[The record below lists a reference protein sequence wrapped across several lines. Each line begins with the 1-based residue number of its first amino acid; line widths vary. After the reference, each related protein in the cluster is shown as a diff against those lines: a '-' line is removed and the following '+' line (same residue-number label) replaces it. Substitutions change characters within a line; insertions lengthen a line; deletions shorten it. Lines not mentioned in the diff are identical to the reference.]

1 MTRTHLLYPAFVLI
15 IALLVLLPSAI
26 GTDIPRPA
34 TQVLAESPGSNP
46 IFAPQAH
53 SPWPHAL
60 QPASGNS
67 QNSSISSPVP
77 PPSPTSPTTFKDGV
91 VIPITGSAGGT
102 GFQSFQVDWAP
113 GLNASSGWQTAGVTL
128 AGAGSTPVTNGSLA
142 TWDTSAVSAAGYYT
156 IRLTVNI
163 ANVPLQALTMVYL
176 EPDLLS
182 ANWPQSL
189 NLSPAVGASVIPA
202 RNADGTFRHVMETP
216 AGPGLGIG
224 EFWTLPLNAP
234 AQSTLQTNQGSFFNP
249 AVADFTGGPDEEAMV
264 LDFSPSPVST
274 ELELFHQDGTLSSL
288 SGNPNFWYLG
298 SQLVVEDLAGDSSW
312 QTLGYGIDYTNSLAY
327 ISAWQPDGTQYNS
340 NFPIHVTFQ
349 NPNDGRLDRNTV
361 LVGDIDGDGK
371 KEIVAMEVLSPST
384 FTLALFANDGTPR
397 VWQVP
402 SLPGT
407 PVVMAAADLDNN
419 GMLETIVAANS
430 DTQSFL
436 YVFQPDGSERP
447 GWPLMLYNSNIASQS
462 YLAVADLN
470 VDGHK
475 EIVYSHESF
484 LYVLNPDASNF
495 SSVWPLQASPASQSF
510 GYNAVAIGDVD
521 GDGFPEIVTVL
532 NTLSSNSDPYFALGS
547 YADQQLLAI
556 RRDGTVSKSWQL
568 NAGNGCWMQFFPA
581 PAIGDFNQDGITD
594 IAVTF
599 SIGEGSC
606 SGFPGVVT
614 VLSTGAAFHPGLND
628 WPLTR
633 HDPRN
638 TSVLRCSDFCLDA
651 GPAQTVNAG
660 APATYTIS
668 ITSNEL
674 PYTTAIANFACTG
687 LPTGASCN
695 FSSSSVTPGV
705 LPASVTLS
713 LSTTSR
719 TLAMAR
725 PTARS
730 PQSLWATST
739 WLSAGVFGLLGI
751 LSLPGKRKFPRI
763 SRLGL
768 LIFASTLFVSCGGG
782 SNGLQSNPNGTPA
795 GSYIVTVS
803 ASGGSNL
810 QQSTKVSLIVD

>member
-1 MTRTHLLYPAFVLI
+1 MTRAPLLCPAVVFV
-15 IALLVLLPSAI
+15 ALLVLLPSAI

-34 TQVLAESPGSNP
+34 TQVLAETPGSNP
-46 IFAPQAH
+46 IFAPQAN
-53 SPWPHAL
+53 SPGLPAL
-60 QPASGNS
+60 QPASTNS

-77 PPSPTSPTTFKDGV
+77 PPSPTSPTTFKNGV
-91 VIPITGSAGGT
+91 VIPITGTAGGT
-102 GFQSFQVDWAP
+102 GFQSFLVDWAP
-113 GLNASSGWQTAGVTL
+113 GLNASSGWQTAGVAL

-142 TWDTSAVSAAGYYT
+142 TWDTSSISAAGYYT

-163 ANVPLQALTMVYL
+163 ANVPLQVLTMVYL

-182 ANWPQSL
+182 ANWPQFL
-189 NLSPAVGASVIPA
+189 NLGPAVGASVVPA
-202 RNADGTFRHVMETP
+202 RNADGTFRLVMEAP
-216 AGPGLGIG
+216 AGPGLGTG

-234 AQSTLQTNQGSFFNP
+234 AQSSVQTNHGSFLNP
-249 AVADFTGGPDEEAMV
+249 TVADFTGGPDEEAMV

-274 ELELFHQDGTLSSL
+274 ELELFHQDGTFSSL

-298 SQLVVEDLAGDSSW
+298 SQLVVEDLAGDSHW
-312 QTLGYGIDYTNSLAY
+312 QTLGYGIDYSNSLAY

-340 NFPIHVTFQ
+340 NFPIQVTFQ
-349 NPNDGRLDRNTV
+349 NPSDGRLDRNTV

-371 KEIVAMEVLSPST
+371 KEIVAMEDLSPST
-384 FTLALFANDGTPR
+384 FTLALFANDGSPR
-397 VWQVP
+397 AWLVP

-407 PVVMAAADLDNN
+407 LVVMAAADLDNN

-430 DTQSFL
+430 DTHAFL
-436 YVFQPDGSERP
+436 HVFQPDGSERL
-447 GWPLMLYNSNIASQS
+447 GWPLALYNSNIASQS

-495 SSVWPLQASPASQSF
+495 SNAWPLQASPASPSF

-568 NAGNGCWMQFFPA
+568 NAGNGCWLQFFPA

-599 SIGEGSC
+599 GIGAGSC
-606 SGFPGVVT
+606 SDSTPAVVS
-614 VLSTGAAFHPGLND
+614 VLRTGAAFHPGLND

-651 GPAQTVNAG
+651 GSAQTVNAG

-668 ITSNEL
+668 ITPNEL

-695 FSSSSVTPGV
+695 FSPSSVTPGV

-719 TLAMAR
+719 TLAIAR

-730 PQSLWATST
+730 PLSLWAMST

-751 LSLPGKRKFPRI
+751 LSLPLKRKSPRI
-763 SRLGL
+763 SLLGL
-768 LIFASTLFVSCGGG
+768 PILASALLVSCGGG
-782 SNGLQSNPNGTPA
+782 SSGPQPNPNGTPA

-803 ASGGSNL
+803 ASGGSNIP
-810 QQSTKVSLIVD
+810 QSTKVGLTVD